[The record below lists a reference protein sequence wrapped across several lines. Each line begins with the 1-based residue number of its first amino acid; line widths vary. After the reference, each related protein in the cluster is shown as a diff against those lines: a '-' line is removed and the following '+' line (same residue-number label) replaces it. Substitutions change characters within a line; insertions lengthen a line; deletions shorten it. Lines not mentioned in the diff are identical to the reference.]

1 MTRVFDQS
9 RLVEM
14 KTPLMAGEPVSAY
27 DAKTHL
33 PKLLER
39 AAAGERFVI
48 TRHGKPVA
56 QLIPYSEDDQ
66 AAIARTLAAG
76 AAIRARL
83 ARRGIRLSDILM
95 GESARE
101 LAHAG
106 HRY

>member
-1 MTRVFDQS
+1 
-9 RLVEM
+9 M
-14 KTPLMAGEPVSAY
+14 KRTPQAAEPVSAY

-33 PKLLER
+33 PKLLQR

-56 QLIPYSEDDQ
+56 QLIPCEENDD
-66 AAIARTLAAG
+66 AALERTLADG

-83 ARRGIRLSDILM
+83 ARKGVRLADLLER
-95 GESARE
+95 GESARD